1 MLDKNTSE
9 LINLFL
15 KSKDNMNK
23 ESLNENEEIQKLISC
38 GILNDIILS
47 KKIFKR
53 NYMIGEFL
61 DTYFSIS
68 LSNYILSSRT
78 MICGKITKYIYS
90 IDDKDELINFLNSLY
105 SILLKIES
113 NKNIFD
119 KDIYEVIMGIKL

>member
-15 KSKDNMNK
+15 KSKYNMNK
-23 ESLNENEEIQKLISC
+23 ELLNENEEIQKIISC

-61 DTYFSIS
+61 ESYFSIT
-68 LSNYILSSRT
+68 LSSYILSSRT

-90 IDDKDELINFLNSLY
+90 IDNKDELINLLNSLY
-105 SILLKIES
+105 NILLKIES